1 MKAERNR
8 KIFSIAVVVIL
19 MVWLTGFT
27 TPPPRGGGTDAST
40 LLFTGWTFG
49 LLKVLAFGTVLIIAG
64 IRLYRALN
72 PSMLKVLVGIVAFI
86 ATIWMAIGLDKVP
99 SGGVSED
106 LRSAAALFLS
116 CLLTI
121 PLYGVAVRFLLPWI
135 GGEKPAF
142 RSLYGKGTA
151 LLVAILLW
159 NMLNELL
166 LSAAPKIDGSAHAPA
181 FPWGLIAIFLPIL
194 AAVVIYRL
202 IARFTAQVPG

>member
-8 KIFSIAVVVIL
+8 KIFSLAVVVIL
-19 MVWLTGFT
+19 MVWLTGFI

-40 LLFTGWTFG
+40 LVSTGWIFG
-49 LLKVLAFGTVLIIAG
+49 LLKILAFGTVLIIAG
-64 IRLYRALN
+64 IRLYRALD
-72 PSMLKVLVGIVAFI
+72 PSMLKALMCIVAFI

-99 SGGVSED
+99 SGGLSDD
-106 LRSAAALFLS
+106 LRSAAALFLAS
-116 CLLTI
+116 LLTI

-159 NMLNELL
+159 NLLHELL
-166 LSAAPKIDGSAHAPA
+166 LAAAPKVGGSAHAPA

-202 IARFTAQVPG
+202 IARFTAPIA